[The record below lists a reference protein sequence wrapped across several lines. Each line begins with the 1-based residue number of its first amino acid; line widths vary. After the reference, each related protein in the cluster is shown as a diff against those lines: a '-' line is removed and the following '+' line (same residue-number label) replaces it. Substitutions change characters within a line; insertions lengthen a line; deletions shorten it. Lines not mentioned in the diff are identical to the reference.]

1 MAFYFFTLTH
11 WLPWFISSSSI
22 FFTIFLNVVKAV
34 NIKFSSSSSFFTPQI
49 FFFFF
54 STTSTTSI
62 ISDCNWT
69 QTHNHL
75 VHKQT
80 LNHLANYR
88 VWIHSEKSTW
98 DDKNIQSTSI
108 ILILF
113 LCITTGTNFMQVLK
127 SKWQDLTLISTY
139 DLSSEFL

>member
-1 MAFYFFTLTH
+1 MYSILFFHLDTMASLIHF
-11 WLPWFISSSSI
+11 
-22 FFTIFLNVVKAV
+22 IFLNLFYHLFKCQKSSEYKVFLLIELFYPT
-34 NIKFSSSSSFFTPQI
+34 NILFFL
-49 FFFFF
+49 

-88 VWIHSEKSTW
+88 AWIHSETSMW
-98 DDKNIQSTSI
+98 DDKNIQTTSI
-108 ILILF
+108 ILMF
-113 LCITTGTNFMQVLK
+113 LCITRGTNFMQVLK